1 MCRCLSD
8 EFLCVCRCIKT
19 FEVEFCS
26 DQTEFSRINPQDTI
40 FTSYVHSPGENDSKE
55 QQNWIMFTFFKLHV
69 TLTVCVSCRVVLCR
83 VVSCCVVLCLVV
95 LCSEPGGRRS
105 VQSSSCGLLGTSRV
119 VLAAWEVLRGSID
132 GSIFTSGVLNDL
144 NIFSRGQC
152 ADCLCDWSRRY
163 ISQAGSFVCCC
174 SSSAEYCDWI

>member
-55 QQNWIMFTFFKLHV
+55 QQNWIMFTLFKLHV

-83 VVSCCVVLCLVV
+83 VVLCRVVSCCVVQWT
-95 LCSEPGGRRS
+95 RRS
-105 VQSSSCGLLGTSRV
+105 
-119 VLAAWEVLRGSID
+119 EVSTEFELWTTGDVPGRTRCLRGTQRINRRINIHIRCFIQLEY
-132 GSIFTSGVLNDL
+132 IF
-144 NIFSRGQC
+144 
-152 ADCLCDWSRRY
+152 
-163 ISQAGSFVCCC
+163 
-174 SSSAEYCDWI
+174 

>member
-8 EFLCVCRCIKT
+8 EFLCICRCIKT

-55 QQNWIMFTFFKLHV
+55 QQNWIMFTLFKLHV
-69 TLTVCVSCRVVLCR
+69 TLTV
-83 VVSCCVVLCLVV
+83 SCCVV

-132 GSIFTSGVLNDL
+132 GSIFTSGVLFNL
-144 NIFSRGQC
+144 NIFSRSVC
-152 ADCLCDWSRRY
+152 WLLCDWSRRY
-163 ISQAGSFVCCC
+163 ISQAGSFICCC